1 MTALPTDRRT
11 EVGME
16 NLEVTG
22 ALTEL
27 ADLLEIQGANPFRVR
42 AYRNAVR
49 TINGLTR
56 SLVSMI
62 EEGEDL
68 TELPGIGKDMSG
80 HIRELIET
88 GELGRLREVLE
99 EVPRGVVDLM
109 KLEGVGPKKA
119 RKVWEELDVTTV
131 DELEAAVQAGRVE
144 ELDGFGK
151 KSCEKIL
158 RSIEDFRKHIGRFLL
173 SEVDALI
180 SPLLEHMK
188 GAPGVDRLEV
198 AGSYRRRRETVGDV
212 DLLAL
217 CEGDSKGV
225 MDHFTAFAGGGRV
238 EVSGETRG
246 RIVLRSGLPVDLRI
260 LPRDSYGAALHY
272 FSGSKEHNV
281 AIRSLAV
288 RQGLRISEYGV
299 FRGRE
304 GGEEERVGGATE
316 EEVFDSVGLP
326 WISPLLRED
335 RGEIQAAAQGELPQ
349 LLELKDIRGDL
360 QMHSTWSDGKQ
371 SIREMAEA
379 CLERGYEYL
388 ALTDHSR
395 AVTVANGLN
404 PERVREQWQEIEE
417 VRGSLPEIRILRSL
431 EVDILKDGH
440 LDMPDEILEGLDMV
454 LVSVHSYMNME
465 RTEMTKRV
473 IRAMEHPLVDV
484 VAHPTGRILNRREPF
499 AVDMDE
505 ILRAAAGLDVAME
518 LNANPRRLDLNDVHL
533 MRARE
538 LGVKIVV
545 STDAHSV
552 HHLDFMRYGV
562 DQGRRGW
569 LETMDVLNTQP
580 TEDIDRW
587 LGHKRG

>member
-1 MTALPTDRRT
+1 
-11 EVGME
+11 ME